1 MPTDDDLPDPDPIDE
16 EMAQI
21 DAGDDDAEVQE
32 EGFLDKLRDTTVGTE
47 DPNIVGDVGPTDIPP
62 GRDPQAT
69 PLVTTDEPVD
79 HLEV

>member
-1 MPTDDDLPDPDPIDE
+1 MPEDDEMLVPADDE
-16 EMAQI
+16 AAQ
-21 DAGDDDAEVQE
+21 DDSGED
-32 EGFLDKLRDTTVGTE
+32 GFLDRLRGTAVGTE

-62 GRDPQAT
+62 GSDGGTT

>member
-1 MPTDDDLPDPDPIDE
+1 MPDDDDMLLPDEDVPAIDE
-16 EMAQI
+16 PGEPEA
-21 DAGDDDAEVQE
+21 E
-32 EGFLDKLRDTTVGTE
+32 EGGILDRLRGTGVGSE

-62 GRDPQAT
+62 GVDGASS

>member
-1 MPTDDDLPDPDPIDE
+1 MPEDDDMLVPADGEAAQDDPGED
-16 EMAQI
+16 
-21 DAGDDDAEVQE
+21 
-32 EGFLDKLRDTTVGTE
+32 GFLDKFRRTAVGTE

-62 GRDPQAT
+62 GSDGGTT